1 MQFNS
6 LTRHHVVNPMELQSQ
21 AAAFSQFFYPTGT
34 PEQEVIAGEE
44 MKPCRLE
51 IAATLGIADRHSRLS
66 C

>member
-6 LTRHHVVNPMELQSQ
+6 LTRHRVVNPMEPQSQ
-21 AAAFSQFFYPTGT
+21 AAAISQFFYPTGT
-34 PEQEVIAGEE
+34 PQQEVSDGEE
-44 MKPCRLE
+44 MKLCRLE